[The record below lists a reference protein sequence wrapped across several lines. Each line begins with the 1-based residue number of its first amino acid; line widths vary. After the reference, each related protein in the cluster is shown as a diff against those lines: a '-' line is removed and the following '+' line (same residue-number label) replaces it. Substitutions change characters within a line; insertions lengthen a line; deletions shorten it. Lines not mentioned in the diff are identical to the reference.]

1 MGVFICL
8 NNSRYK
14 VRGHADLETRLIRSH
29 GFQLIVDSDYE
40 RIMDLILKTTN
51 EKGET
56 FCRRLEEGVFAG
68 IMVSYLAG
76 NSIRNNTVL
85 ILTSSATNAIEEVE
99 SIADIRAVLAFNYND
114 DDDESKVVDINALC
128 SNQLTKSR
136 GGGLLL
142 TPLISVCNGTELTAI
157 VLHSSPDGV
166 EFYKK
171 KGFENEPDERYPNKM
186 VYILASGG
194 IKRVSSKVKA
204 KVKATRKRHI
214 KMR

>member
-1 MGVFICL
+1 
-8 NNSRYK
+8 
-14 VRGHADLETRLIRSH
+14 
-29 GFQLIVDSDYE
+29 
-40 RIMDLILKTTN
+40 MDLILKTTN

-56 FCRRLEEGVFAG
+56 FCRRLEEGVLTG

-76 NSIRNNTVL
+76 NSIRNNTVM

-99 SIADIRAVLAFNYND
+99 SIDDIRAVLAFNYND

-136 GGGLLL
+136 GGGLILS
-142 TPLISVCNGTELTAI
+142 PLISACNGSELSAI
-157 VLHSSPDGV
+157 VLNSSPDGV
-166 EFYKK
+166 DFYKR

-194 IKRVSSKVKA
+194 IKRARTKM
-204 KVKATRKRHI
+204 KATRKRH
-214 KMR
+214 KRPF